1 MRSEA
6 LLRFR
11 HRDAATVAGAVALEP
26 GLAAAVE
33 RAEAD
38 CAALRRQA
46 TDLLDCLQ
54 AGAPLQQPAG
64 RKLAIPADS
73 MKHILK
79 TADARQKKLELLQCP
94 PPQIFIAVFM
104 PHSATGGKASLPPV

>member
-11 HRDAATVAGAVALEP
+11 HRDAATAAGAVALEP
-26 GLAAAVE
+26 GLAAAVA

-54 AGAPLQQPAG
+54 AGALLQQPAG
-64 RKLAIPADS
+64 RKLAVLAN
-73 MKHILK
+73 
-79 TADARQKKLELLQCP
+79 
-94 PPQIFIAVFM
+94 
-104 PHSATGGKASLPPV
+104 SLN